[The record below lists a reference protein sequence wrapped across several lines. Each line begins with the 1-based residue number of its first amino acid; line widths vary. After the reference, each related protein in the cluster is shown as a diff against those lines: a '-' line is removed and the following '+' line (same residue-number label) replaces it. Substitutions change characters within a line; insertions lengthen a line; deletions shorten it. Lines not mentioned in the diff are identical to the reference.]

1 MQYQVVN
8 NTRNDALTD
17 AVETL
22 LAGENKRLEPLLASF
37 PQDEVMLR
45 VIGDDEAPSQGIEMK
60 LRLSNNSRSFT
71 AHEASPRLQ
80 SALDTAFDHLRRQA
94 IKPKDQLRRAH
105 ERKRTGNE
113 A

>member
-1 MQYQVVN
+1 MVN
-8 NTRNDALTD
+8 NTRNDALTN

-45 VIGDDEAPSQGIEMK
+45 VIDDEAPSQGIEMK